1 MTSPVPRETI
11 TLNAAELKQTIIKAL
26 LSSINHHYYL
36 MALQT
41 KFNIP
46 MIRKY
51 DEAELTIM
59 YHNYMTSASKK
70 QDYVSLSGCLLFN
83 NKQKFQHFLKN
94 FGTEFLINIYL
105 DEELLNYEEKNPLDW
120 LIQWNTTRN
129 QITIKNINDNI
140 THIISLLDQNV
151 TTTPSPEI
159 GEETSQKED
168 AITIS
173 PQTNYGLGMHSKN
186 ISRCQTE
193 ELDDDSFENFSDDSN
208 SPPSA
213 SSTKQ
218 TVQKNLQPL
227 KIKIPMQSKP
237 SKCEKEK
244 AMYGAKIK
252 KEKQTCEAKNN
263 LKRKLKNDEE
273 EFNIDGDMAKFLEH
287 LDHHTK
293 DLFQS
298 TKEVLDENL
307 PIIYNS
313 LATVKS
319 FISLL
324 GKIIKK
330 IPHEIDPISGEI
342 TLKCKGCLL
351 HCPQNWSLTSPPGRP
366 TANSIKK
373 KKK

>member
-36 MALQT
+36 TALQT

-120 LIQWNTTRN
+120 LIQLNMTQN

-159 GEETSQKED
+159 GKETSQKKMLSQSLPKQ
-168 AITIS
+168 ITDWAS
-173 PQTNYGLGMHSKN
+173 TAK
-186 ISRCQTE
+186 TF
-193 ELDDDSFENFSDDSN
+193 LD
-208 SPPSA
+208 
-213 SSTKQ
+213 
-218 TVQKNLQPL
+218 V
-227 KIKIPMQSKP
+227 
-237 SKCEKEK
+237 
-244 AMYGAKIK
+244 
-252 KEKQTCEAKNN
+252 
-263 LKRKLKNDEE
+263 KLKNLMMTALKT
-273 EFNIDGDMAKFLEH
+273 FQMIAIAPH
-287 LDHHTK
+287 QHHQLNK
-293 DLFQS
+293 PF
-298 TKEVLDENL
+298 
-307 PIIYNS
+307 
-313 LATVKS
+313 
-319 FISLL
+319 
-324 GKIIKK
+324 KK
-330 IPHEIDPISGEI
+330 IFNP
-342 TLKCKGCLL
+342 
-351 HCPQNWSLTSPPGRP
+351 
-366 TANSIKK
+366 
-373 KKK
+373 